1 MYIHY
6 PAAFFTIIQ
15 CHKIIL
21 HSFHIFHVTIAQGIC
36 PHFHYGKVSTPYS
49 TIFQTFDNNID
60 NISSK
65 WGIFGKSFQEI
76 SSAIIG
82 RISDINKGFQS
93 TGSLADAFN
102 SSDTIWQR
110 LSSNK
115 GQDQLIDIDAR
126 YPEINEK
133 DYDFWLNSLKNIDK
147 QVQEGTSSWQKYYD
161 KLDESQKWIAIRGQ
175 ETSGQIRTQ
184 EGLIKANKAAR
195 ASVLAQNEAIKAQTL
210 SARVG
215 TAALS
220 ALSAAGNMLA
230 FALISKG
237 IEAATTAVSNWI
249 HRVEIA
255 NGEMQDAVS
264 EYDSARS
271 SLESISSE
279 LEEHNAKIH
288 ELQSKG
294 RLTYAEKGQFGVRI

>member
-1 MYIHY
+1 M
-6 PAAFFTIIQ
+6 
-15 CHKIIL
+15 
-21 HSFHIFHVTIAQGIC
+21 
-36 PHFHYGKVSTPYS
+36 
-49 TIFQTFDNNID
+49 
-60 NISSK
+60 
-65 WGIFGKSFQEI
+65 
-76 SSAIIG
+76 
-82 RISDINKGFQS
+82 
-93 TGSLADAFN
+93 
-102 SSDTIWQR
+102 
-110 LSSNK
+110 
-115 GQDQLIDIDAR
+115 
-126 YPEINEK
+126 
-133 DYDFWLNSLKNIDK
+133 NSLKNIDK